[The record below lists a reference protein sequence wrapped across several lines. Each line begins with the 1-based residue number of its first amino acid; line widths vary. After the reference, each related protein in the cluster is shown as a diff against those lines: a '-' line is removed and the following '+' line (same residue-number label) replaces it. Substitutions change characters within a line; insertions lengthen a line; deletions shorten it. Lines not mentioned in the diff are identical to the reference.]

1 MFQLPS
7 IDPSI
12 PCTLVPQ
19 ASRRRGAL
27 LARTLIRAGA
37 FDAAL
42 MPSRP
47 GPDHIKTCQTV
58 LEGWVRREL
67 GALRMLRPY
76 FGMHLRETGND
87 ASQAVGPTCRIEWGG
102 ESFGVRCVGPA
113 LECLERHRPRLGRT
127 VLRAL
132 ERYAF
137 RTLPIYTPAV
147 VMECASDV
155 YWYGECDEEMALEEA
170 CGDDAEER
178 KSMRDSMVTRAMFDS
193 TFPCWALEGRTRLL
207 GRRTL
212 LQIAESASDR
222 RIASVIES
230 VLGLLAM
237 NPPGYDWAFREGR
250 FVGYSGVLAWACSMT
265 TSRW

>member
-87 ASQAVGPTCRIEWGG
+87 ARQ
-102 ESFGVRCVGPA
+102 
-113 LECLERHRPRLGRT
+113 
-127 VLRAL
+127 RA
-132 ERYAF
+132 
-137 RTLPIYTPAV
+137 
-147 VMECASDV
+147 
-155 YWYGECDEEMALEEA
+155 
-170 CGDDAEER
+170 
-178 KSMRDSMVTRAMFDS
+178 
-193 TFPCWALEGRTRLL
+193 
-207 GRRTL
+207 
-212 LQIAESASDR
+212 
-222 RIASVIES
+222 
-230 VLGLLAM
+230 
-237 NPPGYDWAFREGR
+237 
-250 FVGYSGVLAWACSMT
+250 
-265 TSRW
+265 

>member
-87 ASQAVGPTCRIEWGG
+87 ASQAVGPAC
-102 ESFGVRCVGPA
+102 
-113 LECLERHRPRLGRT
+113 
-127 VLRAL
+127 LRAGAAGK
-132 ERYAF
+132 RF
-137 RTLPIYTPAV
+137 
-147 VMECASDV
+147 
-155 YWYGECDEEMALEEA
+155 
-170 CGDDAEER
+170 
-178 KSMRDSMVTRAMFDS
+178 
-193 TFPCWALEGRTRLL
+193 GRNCRPT
-207 GRRTL
+207 G
-212 LQIAESASDR
+212 
-222 RIASVIES
+222 
-230 VLGLLAM
+230 
-237 NPPGYDWAFREGR
+237 
-250 FVGYSGVLAWACSMT
+250 
-265 TSRW
+265 